1 MVRHK
6 ISPTLLI
13 GTVICAGLI
22 LAAVF
27 GPLLTP
33 YDPLVGELRAR
44 LSPPSVLHPMGTDS
58 LGRDILSRILS
69 GGRLTLL
76 MGFSSVL
83 LAAAIGTTCGLAAA
97 YFGGWTDT
105 AIMRINDI
113 LLALPG
119 MFLAIAVVAI
129 LGTGLEKAMVAVAIH
144 RIPAFA
150 RITRA
155 SALSIMS
162 MPYVE
167 SAKAMGSRNLRIV
180 LRHVLPN
187 MLNPI
192 VVLSTISLGTCIL
205 TLSSLGFLG
214 LGAQPPDPE
223 WGVMLSEARI
233 LLRVAPH
240 TAMFPG
246 LAVGIAVLGFNLIGD
261 GLRDILDPR
270 LRRSIH

>member
-1 MVRHK
+1 MRGK
-6 ISPTLLI
+6 MSPTLLI

-22 LAAVF
+22 LASLFA
-27 GPLLTP
+27 PLLTR
-33 YDPLVGELRAR
+33 YDPLTGELRDR
-44 LSPPSVLHPMGTDS
+44 LSPPSVVHPMGTDS
-58 LGRDILSRILS
+58 LGRDILSRILF

-83 LAAAIGTTCGLAAA
+83 VAAVIGTACGVTAA
-97 YFGGWTDT
+97 FLGGWADT
-105 AIMRINDI
+105 AIMRFNDI

-129 LGTGLEKAMVAVAIH
+129 LGTGLEKAMIAVAIH

-150 RITRA
+150 RIARA

-167 SAKAMGSRNLRIV
+167 SARAMGSRNWRIV
-180 LRHVLPN
+180 LKHVLPN
-187 MLNPI
+187 MLNSI
-192 VVLSTISLGTCIL
+192 VVLSTINLGTCIL

-246 LAVGIAVLGFNLIGD
+246 LAVGVAVLGFNLIGD

>member
-1 MVRHK
+1 MRRR
-6 ISPTLLI
+6 ISPTLFV
-13 GTVICAGLI
+13 GTAVCAGLI
-22 LAAVF
+22 LASLLA
-27 GPLLTP
+27 PLLAR
-33 YDPLVGELRAR
+33 YDPLTGELRNR
-44 LSPPSVLHPMGTDS
+44 LLPPNVAHPLGTDS
-58 LGRDILSRILS
+58 LGRDILSRILH

-83 LAAAIGTTCGLAAA
+83 VAAVVGTACGVAAAFL
-97 YFGGWTDT
+97 GGWADT
-105 AIMRINDI
+105 AIMRVNDI

-119 MFLAIAVVAI
+119 MFLAIAIVSV
-129 LGTGLEKAMVAVAIH
+129 LGTGIEKAMIAVAIH

-150 RITRA
+150 RVARA
-155 SALSIMS
+155 STLSIMS

-167 SAKAMGSRNLRIV
+167 SARAVGSRGLRIV
-180 LRHVLPN
+180 LKHVLPN
-187 MLNPI
+187 ILNPI
-192 VVLSTISLGTCIL
+192 VVLSTINLGTCIL

-214 LGAQPPDPE
+214 LGAQPPQPE

-246 LAVGIAVLGFNLIGD
+246 LAVAAAVLGFNLIGD